1 MNFISRG
8 IRNAFRNTTRTLSLT
23 VILGLSIG
31 LSLAMLIAHQAVG
44 DKINSI
50 KSSVGNT
57 ITISPAGFNPGA
69 QANNA
74 LTTDGLDKVKSL
86 SHVAQLTETL
96 TDRLSTTGTS
106 QPSFGFGRQGS
117 QDSSSS
123 TTSLKSPVELNTNR
137 QSGNQGRGF
146 RVFVNGGGSLPSNFS
161 PPVSF
166 LGTNDASALDN
177 SRITVRDGKSIDGTK
192 DTNEALISSQMAS
205 KNSLKVGSTF
215 TAYNTTLTV
224 AGIFDGSTRAGDGTV
239 ILSLPAEQRLSGQ
252 SGAVTGAVATVDS
265 LDNLSSATSAIKSAL
280 GSGAD
285 VISSQEQ
292 ADDTVKPLQNI
303 SSISLYSLIGAAI
316 AGAAIILMTMVMITR
331 ERRREIGVLKAIG
344 AGNSKIMSQ
353 FMVEAVTLTV
363 LAAIIGI
370 VLGALAGSPMTHM
383 LVSDNT
389 GNGAGPARGP
399 GGGAGMAFRAGGR
412 GFGAIRDNVGNI
424 HAAVGWDIVLY
435 GLAAALIIALIGSA
449 LTSFLIAK
457 VRPAEVMRAE

>member
-31 LSLAMLIAHQAVG
+31 LSLAMLIAHQAVS
-44 DKINSI
+44 DKIDSI

-57 ITISPAGFNPGA
+57 ITISPAGFNPGS

-74 LTTDGLDKVKSL
+74 LTTDVLSKVGSL
-86 SHVAQLTETL
+86 SHVTKLTETL

-106 QPSFGFGRQGS
+106 QPSFGFGRQAS
-117 QDSSSS
+117 SSSS
-123 TTSLKSPVELNTNR
+123 TTSLKSPVELKANR
-137 QSGNQGRGF
+137 PGKDF
-146 RVFVNGGGSLPSNFS
+146 RVFVNGGGSLPSDFS

-166 LGTNDASALDN
+166 QGTNDVSSLDGSSITIKSGKPIDAS
-177 SRITVRDGKSIDGTK
+177 K
-192 DTNEALISSQMAS
+192 DTNEVLISKQMAD
-205 KNSLKVGSTF
+205 KNNLKVGSTF
-215 TAYNTTLTV
+215 TAYNTALTV
-224 AGIFDGSTRAGDGTV
+224 AGIFNGSSGASNGTV
-239 ILSLPAEQRLSGQ
+239 ILALSAEQRLSGQ
-252 SGAVTGAVATVDS
+252 SGVVTGAVATVDS
-265 LDNLSSATSAIKSAL
+265 LDNLSSATSAIKSTL
-280 GSGAD
+280 GDSAD
-285 VISSQEQ
+285 VVSSQEQ

-303 SSISLYSLIGAAI
+303 RSISLYSLIGAVI

-344 AGNSKIMSQ
+344 AGNSRIMSQ

-370 VLGALAGSPMTHM
+370 ILGALAGSPMTHM
-383 LVSDNT
+383 LVDNNT
-389 GNGAGPARGP
+389 GGAGPGRSP
-399 GGGAGMAFRAGGR
+399 GAGAGMVFRAGGR

-435 GLAAALIIALIGSA
+435 GLAAAVVIALIGSA